1 MFNNKKLQLTK
12 IELFIRSRKIFI
24 SLVFTSQSLF
34 GAPKKNITL
43 NSIQYF
49 AMKILNKYH
58 QKDKIPFEKK
68 SFLKFSLNARR
79 KVREGFK
86 VIYFQ

>member
-1 MFNNKKLQLTK
+1 M
-12 IELFIRSRKIFI
+12 
-24 SLVFTSQSLF
+24 
-34 GAPKKNITL
+34 
-43 NSIQYF
+43 QYF